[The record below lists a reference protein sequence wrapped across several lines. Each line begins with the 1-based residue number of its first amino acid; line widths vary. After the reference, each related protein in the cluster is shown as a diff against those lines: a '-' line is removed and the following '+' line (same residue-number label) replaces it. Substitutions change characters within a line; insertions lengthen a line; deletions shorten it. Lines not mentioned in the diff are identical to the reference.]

1 MASSENQG
9 LQIALI
15 ILFGLMIV
23 LSVTTFIFFKD
34 YQEAET
40 RATTDKAAADK
51 ATGDMNVEKGNVE
64 MLKEIIGFKKDATM
78 ESVTASSTADF
89 AKYAG
94 ALPADK
100 KFYRDALDAV
110 YASLQKVQADHKA
123 TSEQIATLQAV
134 NAAFEKSAT
143 EKVTAAEEAR
153 NKAVADLDAER
164 TKFMEAQKKSETEK
178 KDLVDQLAK
187 AQQEKAAE
195 IEKVKKELEVVQ
207 KKVGT
212 ELELNKG
219 LAEKNKRLQGET
231 FAIDDG
237 EVRSINVR
245 NKAVWI
251 NVGRADDLRPQV
263 TFNVHAAGLKPS
275 DNLKKAKIEVTQILG
290 EHLAEAKILEDSLE
304 DPIVPGD
311 KIYTPLWDPGRP
323 EHFAIAGRIDFD
335 GDGRDDHERLRNL
348 IRLSGG
354 VIDAELQPDG
364 SIKGAMTV
372 ETRYLVLGPIE
383 SESKTREAY
392 NSMVQTAK
400 QYGADTL
407 MVDKLLDRIGWHEAT
422 KLVRFGHDSNIDK
435 VPPKDAP
442 DGGLPRST
450 GSTSDLFKQRRPGAT
465 TSAY

>member
-1 MASSENQG
+1 
-9 LQIALI
+9 
-15 ILFGLMIV
+15 
-23 LSVTTFIFFKD
+23 
-34 YQEAET
+34 
-40 RATTDKAAADK
+40 
-51 ATGDMNVEKGNVE
+51 
-64 MLKEIIGFKKDATM
+64 
-78 ESVTASSTADF
+78 
-89 AKYAG
+89 
-94 ALPADK
+94 
-100 KFYRDALDAV
+100 
-110 YASLQKVQADHKA
+110 
-123 TSEQIATLQAV
+123 
-134 NAAFEKSAT
+134 
-143 EKVTAAEEAR
+143 
-153 NKAVADLDAER
+153 
-164 TKFMEAQKKSETEK
+164 
-178 KDLVDQLAK
+178 
-187 AQQEKAAE
+187 
-195 IEKVKKELEVVQ
+195 
-207 KKVGT
+207 
-212 ELELNKG
+212 
-219 LAEKNKRLQGET
+219 
-231 FAIDDG
+231 
-237 EVRSINVR
+237 VRSINVR

-335 GDGRDDHERLRNL
+335 GDGRDDHERLRNM
-348 IRLSGG
+348 IRLGGG

-400 QYGADTL
+400 QFGADTL
-407 MVDKLLDRIGWHEAT
+407 MVDKLLDRIGWHET
-422 KLVRFGHDSNIDK
+422 TRLVRFGHDSNIDK

-442 DGGLPRST
+442 DGGLPHSA
-450 GSTSDLFKQRRPGAT
+450 GSTSDLFKQRRPGAS